1 MEEEISPKETTKEE
15 LMPKRTD
22 YTNVSLFNAD
32 FSYKKLRGYD
42 FSFSTLKL
50 ANFEGSDLSHARF
63 IRADLYRANF
73 RNTVLYDTVFR
84 DANLTRADFRGARL
98 YGIRLIGADLT
109 RTKFDRI
116 ITEEKEARSPEDFS
130 RAAEVYSILRRAY
143 RESHQ
148 LSISGYYYYR
158 EMYCR
163 TRSDKNTLRRLL
175 KIVTLEKMF
184 GYGEK
189 IFNPIFFA
197 LLIIV
202 LFSVLYYISPI
213 SFGKSN
219 SLIKLEGEQGSRI
232 CSYLDSLLY
241 SIGVFFLIQVPH
253 VAPRGICTLFSILE
267 TILGFITNS
276 VIVAILIRK
285 IIRD

>member
-1 MEEEISPKETTKEE
+1 MEEKIPPKETTKEE
-15 LMPKRTD
+15 LMPEITN
-22 YTNVSLFNAD
+22 YTNVSLFEAD
-32 FSYKKLRGYD
+32 FSHKNLRGYD

-50 ANFEGSDLSHARF
+50 ANFESSDLSHARF

-73 RNTVLYDTVFR
+73 RNTILYDAVFR

-98 YGIRLIGADLT
+98 YGVRLIGADLT
-109 RTKFDRI
+109 RTIFDRV
-116 ITEEKEARSPEDFS
+116 ITEEKEARRPEDFS
-130 RAAEVYSILRRAY
+130 RAAEIYSILRRAY

-163 TRSDKNTLRRLL
+163 TRSDKNTLRRIL
-175 KIVTLEKMF
+175 KILALEKMF

-189 IFNPIFFA
+189 ILNPIFFT
-197 LLIIV
+197 LLVIIF
-202 LFSVLYYISPI
+202 FSALYYISPI
-213 SFGKSN
+213 YLGESN
-219 SLIKLEGEQGSRI
+219 SLIKLEGEQGSEI
-232 CSYLDSLLY
+232 CYYLDSLLF
-241 SIGVFFLIQVPH
+241 SIGAFFLIQVLH
-253 VAPRGICTLFSILE
+253 VVPKGICTLFFILE